1 MNLTRGI
8 VKMLQSSIFHQILF
22 WGLSFFILLNIFS
35 ISGEISTLDY
45 IYTFLFHIGLFV
57 AVYLNYLILIPY
69 FLKREKYIL
78 YGVLIVACIL
88 LSAEITSLVFSHMS
102 DLIFPGY
109 YIVIGLSFSDIV
121 AFQIVYIVLTSLLEL
136 SSAWFKLAESEKKLM
151 KIEQEKISMELKA
164 LKSQLN
170 PHFLFNSLNNLYSLS
185 LKKSDKAPDM
195 ILRLSSLMRYILYE
209 SSQDY
214 VPLQNEIDCVI
225 DYLEIQNLRIEDSEP
240 GIHFDLRGEVG
251 EKQIAPLIFLPLV
264 ENAFKHGMKGSVD
277 TRFIYISMDMDDTHL
292 IFNIKNNKG
301 TAVKVKSEIEGGIG
315 LENIRKRLNLI
326 YPNRHIMNVGDSKL
340 KFEVELK
347 IQLN

>member
-1 MNLTRGI
+1 VG
-8 VKMLQSSIFHQILF
+8 
-22 WGLSFFILLNIFS
+22 
-35 ISGEISTLDY
+35 
-45 IYTFLFHIGLFV
+45 
-57 AVYLNYLILIPY
+57 VYLNYLILIPY
-69 FLKREKYIL
+69 LLKREKYVL
-78 YGVLIVACIL
+78 YGVLIVACII
-88 LSAEITSLVFSHMS
+88 LSAEITSLLFSHMS
-102 DLIFPGY
+102 DLIFPSY

-121 AFQIVYIVLTSLLEL
+121 AFQIVYIVLTNLLEL

-240 GIHFDLRGEVG
+240 GIRFDLKGEVG

-277 TRFIYISMDMDDTHL
+277 TQFINISMDMSDTH
-292 IFNIKNNKG
+292 IVFHIKNNKG
-301 TAVKVKSEIEGGIG
+301 SAVKIKNEIEGGIG

-326 YPNRHIMNVGDSKL
+326 YPSRHSMNVKDSKQE
-340 KFEVELK
+340 FEVELK